1 MGWRQKAFLRNAVAK
16 LPHDLSA
23 AADYELQR
31 RLGSFKSF
39 SPMSRLEAGV
49 QTWQRLTDQGYEPA
63 GKRFLEV
70 GTGRAPF
77 TPLAF
82 WLMGAE
88 HTVTIDL
95 DPLVKDELLNV
106 GVSVMQDN
114 AEEIR
119 SMFGDLLDEDRLGEI
134 LAVRVP
140 SSRELILQ
148 TGAIEYIAPVDASAT
163 GLPDNSV
170 DFITSF
176 TVFEHIPPSILHDI
190 LVESTR
196 VQAPGGAHAHFVDY
210 SDHFAHQDSSI
221 SHVNFL
227 QYDDVAWQRLA
238 GNRDTYVN
246 RLRHDDMLALLAE
259 AGHQIVS
266 TDLSSHTGTAEA
278 LSTLPVNRRFRGKD
292 TEVLQTTASWI
303 ISESPPESVEFRS
316 AA

>member
-31 RLGSFKSF
+31 RLGGFKSF

-106 GVSVMQDN
+106 GVPVMQDN
-114 AEEIR
+114 VEEIR
-119 SMFGDLLDEDRLGEI
+119 SMFGDLLCEERLDVL
-134 LAVRVP
+134 LAISVP
-140 SSRELILQ
+140 CSRDLLLR
-148 TGAIEYIAPVDASAT
+148 TTAIEYVAPGDPANT
-163 GLPDNSV
+163 GLPDKSV

-176 TVFEHIPPSILHDI
+176 AVFEHIPPSILHDI
-190 LVESTR
+190 LVESAR
-196 VQAPGGAHAHFVDY
+196 VQAPGGAHTHFVDY
-210 SDHFAHQDSSI
+210 SDHFAHQDNSI

-227 QYDDVAWQRLA
+227 QYDDASWDRIA
-238 GNRDTYVN
+238 GNRYMYVN
-246 RLRHDDMLALLAE
+246 RLRHDDTLDLFIH
-259 AGHQIVS
+259 AGHQVLF
-266 TDLSSHTGTAEA
+266 THVSSHTGTAEA

-292 TEVLQTTASWI
+292 TEVLQTTGAWI
-303 ISESPPESVEFRS
+303 ISETPADPIELRS